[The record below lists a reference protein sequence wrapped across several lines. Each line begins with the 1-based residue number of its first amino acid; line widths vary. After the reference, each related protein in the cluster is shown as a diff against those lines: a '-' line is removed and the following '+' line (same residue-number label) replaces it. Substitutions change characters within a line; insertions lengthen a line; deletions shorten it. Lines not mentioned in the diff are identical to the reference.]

1 MSAPPFKLVFTD
13 EANRILTDLTRPQYR
28 VKLKKAQ
35 KGLRLLRDV
44 GPRHPG
50 LDSHRYE
57 SMVGPR
63 GEEVWESY
71 LENQT
76 PSAWRVFWIYSGPDT
91 LTIVSM
97 GPHP

>member
-1 MSAPPFKLVFTD
+1 MSAPPFTLVFTD
-13 EANRILTDLTRPQYR
+13 EADSVLRDLRQPALR
-28 VKLKKAQ
+28 AKLKKTQ
-35 KGLRLLRDV
+35 KGLRLLRDI

-50 LDSHRYE
+50 LHSHRYE
-57 SMVGPR
+57 SMTGPN

-76 PSAWRVFWIYSGPDT
+76 PSAWRVFWIYSEPDT
-91 LTIVSM
+91 LIILTL